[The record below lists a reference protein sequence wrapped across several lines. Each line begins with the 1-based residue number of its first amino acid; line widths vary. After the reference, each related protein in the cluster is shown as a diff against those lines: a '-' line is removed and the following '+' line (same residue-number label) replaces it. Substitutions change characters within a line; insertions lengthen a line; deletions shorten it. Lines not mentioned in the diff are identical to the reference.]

1 MTDIQFI
8 FKPTRINL
16 EIKLELNRTI
26 SNSLHMIHTELNSP
40 PLIPK
45 TTWVASKLKIR
56 ILNYSNSRPHSKGH
70 FWKERVLLMLVIAK
84 IITRKLKDLYKKN

>member
-1 MTDIQFI
+1 
-8 FKPTRINL
+8 
-16 EIKLELNRTI
+16 
-26 SNSLHMIHTELNSP
+26 MIHTELKI
-40 PLIPK
+40 PLFSPK
-45 TTWVASKLKIR
+45 TSWVVSKLKIR